1 MKKHEFKIEITA
13 DISKVSEVYEAVSLV
28 EGVEI
33 KVLDCIEVNEAVR
46 PKVTGAKRGR
56 KKQKYKVEEDP
67 NAVTIYKNG
76 KHVLDVDAT
85 IKKLG
90 ITKDYLKK
98 NSFKRDALECR
109 LKYAMAIK
117 ASRWSKH

>member
-28 EGVEI
+28 GGVEI
-33 KVLDCIEVNEAVR
+33 NVLDCIEVHEAVR
-46 PKVTGAKRGR
+46 PKVANAKRGR
-56 KKQKYKVEEDP
+56 KKQKYKVQEDP
-67 NAVTIYKNG
+67 NAVTVYKHG
-76 KHVLDVDAT
+76 KHILDVDAT

-98 NSFKRDALECR
+98 NSFKRGALECR
-109 LKYAMAIK
+109 LKQAMAIK

>member
-33 KVLDCIEVNEAVR
+33 NVVDCVEVHESVK
-46 PKVTGAKRGR
+46 PKVDGAKRGR

-117 ASRWSKH
+117 ASRWSKQ

>member
-33 KVLDCIEVNEAVR
+33 KVLDCIEVKEAVR

-76 KHVLDVDAT
+76 K
-85 IKKLG
+85 
-90 ITKDYLKK
+90 Y
-98 NSFKRDALECR
+98 
-109 LKYAMAIK
+109 
-117 ASRWSKH
+117 ASRCRCYRQEVGHHQGLHQEELVQARCS